1 MTSSLDLIRGRQVVS
16 TLTNQSGGPVI
27 AGDVVVVDTAHDESF
42 ITTTTAA
49 YNASQ
54 VGIAL
59 DSIAAAAS
67 GRVLLQGYAPLV
79 NVSASATRAYYLFTH
94 TVAKQATSSASFVAG
109 AFGQVLKAGTTPSAF
124 IFPPAIGST
133 AGITRS
139 GSTTGDHLAVWN
151 GSNADSLKDGGVAP
165 SFVVARY
172 TTNAAQSIANTGTP
186 IIDFE
191 DVDYDP
197 GNTVTTGAS
206 WHFTAP
212 STGYYRV
219 TVLLTFASTAVT
231 AGNGATV
238 YIYKN
243 TSSLTCLARDT
254 CVTATYLFNVGGAT
268 TVSLAANDT
277 LDVRIGQNLAAS
289 IALLNNGV
297 FNHISIEKVG

>member
-42 ITTTTAA
+42 ITTTTAS

-67 GRVLLQGYAPLV
+67 GRILLQGYAPLV

-94 TVAKQATSSASFVAG
+94 TVAKQATSSASFAAG

-124 IFPPAIGST
+124 IFPPALSST

-151 GSNADSLKDGGVAP
+151 GSNADSLKDGGAAP
-165 SFVVARY
+165 AALASGRATRTAGDL
-172 TTNAAQSIANTGTP
+172 TTTSTSM
-186 IIDFE
+186 
-191 DVDYDP
+191 VDATSL
-197 GNTVTTGAS
+197 TVTITTGARRCLVS
-206 WHFTAP
+206 FIGAAKVNATDTAIFDLAIDGTLIGGTYGTSLVQSVSGTTNVGFTYLTDALTAASHTFKIQWKSVGGQQATLYA
-212 STGYYRV
+212 STGV
-219 TVLLTFASTAVT
+219 TPAILSVVEL
-231 AGNGATV
+231 
-238 YIYKN
+238 N
-243 TSSLTCLARDT
+243 T
-254 CVTATYLFNVGGAT
+254 
-268 TVSLAANDT
+268 
-277 LDVRIGQNLAAS
+277 
-289 IALLNNGV
+289 
-297 FNHISIEKVG
+297 